1 VLFSQAMREGEVED
15 LVGLKSSVARKDAA
29 VEAGA
34 EEQSL
39 LQEGGAEGPATVSTS
54 AQVEKM

>member
-1 VLFSQAMREGEVED
+1 
-15 LVGLKSSVARKDAA
+15 

-39 LQEGGAEGPATVSTS
+39 LQGGCTEGPVAADASE
-54 AQVEKM
+54 QVARM

>member
-1 VLFSQAMREGEVED
+1 
-15 LVGLKSSVARKDAA
+15 

-39 LQEGGAEGPATVSTS
+39 LQGGCTVGLAVADASE
-54 AQVEKM
+54 QVARM